1 MTTAM
6 TSPALRIGS
15 RGSKLALR
23 QADMLRERL
32 VAAHPELA
40 VAGAIE
46 NVVIHTTGDRV
57 TDRSLAEIGG
67 KGLFIKEL
75 EEALRDRRIDLAV
88 HSLKD
93 VPAFLPEGFSLAAH
107 LPREDAS
114 DALIARGARSLA
126 ELPRGASVGTSSPRR
141 QAQLLN
147 LRPDLAIVPL
157 RGNVDTRL
165 AKIADGAADATILA
179 LAGLKRL
186 GRESEA
192 SAVLSAAEMLPAAT
206 QGIIAVEIRD
216 DDARSRTLLAA
227 INHRPTAL
235 CASAERALLETLN
248 GDCRTPI
255 AALATLDGNRI
266 ALDAMVLS
274 PDGKI
279 CHRLA
284 RSTTT
289 SRARELGR
297 ELGAALLELAG
308 PGFFGTASG
317 GPS

>member
-1 MTTAM
+1 MTTPM
-6 TSPALRIGS
+6 TSPVLRIGS

-23 QADMLRERL
+23 QADLLRERL

-40 VAGAIE
+40 APSAIE
-46 NVVIHTTGDRV
+46 SVIIRTTGDRV
-57 TDRSLAEIGG
+57 TDRPLAEIGG

-75 EEALRDRRIDLAV
+75 EEALKDCRIDLAI

-93 VPAFLPEGFSLAAH
+93 VPAFLPDGFSLAAH
-107 LPREDAS
+107 LPREDAR
-114 DALIARGARSLA
+114 DALIARGGAASLA
-126 ELPRGASVGTSSPRR
+126 ALPHGASVGTSSPRR

-192 SAVLSAAEMLPAAT
+192 SAVLSASEILPAAT
-206 QGIIAVEIRD
+206 QGIIAIEIRD
-216 DDARSRTLLAA
+216 DDSHSRSLLAA
-227 INHRPTAL
+227 IDHRQTAI
-235 CASAERALLETLN
+235 CASAERALLETLD
-248 GDCRTPI
+248 GDCYTPI
-255 AALATLDGNRI
+255 AALASLDGNRI

-274 PDGKI
+274 PDGQR

-297 ELGAALLELAG
+297 EIGGALLELAG
-308 PGFFGTASG
+308 PDLFGTASG
-317 GPS
+317 KR